1 MKKSYLWIG
10 LALAAGLLLGYFI
23 FSGPGDAM
31 NATGEHNHTQADA
44 DQMWTCSMHP
54 QILQPEPGSCPICG
68 MDLIPADSGADGL
81 APGQLRL
88 TENALAL
95 ADVQTIRLGD
105 TESGNRVLTLSGT
118 IEANEKKIATQ
129 SAYFDGRIETLS
141 INYEGEPV
149 RKGQRLATLYAPD
162 LVAAQQEL
170 LTAAR
175 LKETQPQL
183 YQAVRK
189 KLELW
194 KLSGERI
201 RQIEESGEVQEYFP
215 VFSDVSGTVSQID
228 VAAGDYVRK
237 GEPLFRI
244 ADLGTVWVEFDA
256 YENQLAALK
265 TGQELTIRAGAL
277 EGREFRA
284 PIQFISPIL
293 NSTTRTAVVRA
304 TIDNSGGELKPG
316 MFVRAELEVSGEAAG
331 EGLVVPQSAVLWTGE
346 RSIVYVK
353 PDASRPVFEMRE
365 VHLGTALPGG
375 YRVLDGL
382 QPGEVVVVNGTFTLD
397 AAAQLQGKKSMMN
410 PESEPMGKMHDHGD
424 MGSEDGMAA
433 NVSSGTGQPGPKL
446 PQADQA
452 VFREVLSAYLEL
464 KDALVA
470 SDNDKAARAAAH
482 AAGLLKSAGE
492 GLSGLRGDFRE
503 LGAATDVDGKR
514 ERFIGLSERMVALA
528 SGVSDLPGT
537 LFVQFCPMADEN
549 RGAYWLSKQESIRN
563 PYFGDAMLTCGEV
576 RDTL

>member
-1 MKKSYLWIG
+1 MKKSYLGIG
-10 LALAAGLLLGYFI
+10 LALAAGLLLGYFL
-23 FSGPGDAM
+23 FTSPAVVSDAS
-31 NATGEHNHTQADA
+31 GEHDHSQTDA
-44 DQMWTCSMHP
+44 DSMWTCSMHP

-68 MDLIPADSGADGL
+68 MDLIPADAGADGL
-81 APGQLRL
+81 APGQLRM

-95 ADVQTIRLGD
+95 ADVQTIRLG
-105 TESGNRVLTLSGT
+105 TAATGNRVLTLSGT
-118 IEANEKKIATQ
+118 IEVNEKKIATQ

-175 LKETQPQL
+175 LKATQPQL

-215 VFSDVSGTVSQID
+215 VLSDVSGTVSQID
-228 VAAGDYVRK
+228 VAAGDYVQK

-244 ADLGTVWVEFDA
+244 ADLGTVWAEFDA
-256 YENQLAALK
+256 YENQVALLE

-277 EGREFRA
+277 AGREFRA
-284 PIQFISPIL
+284 PIQFISPVL
-293 NSTTRTAVVRA
+293 NATTRTAVVRA
-304 TIDNSGGELKPG
+304 TIDNSGGGLKPG
-316 MFVRAELEVSGEAAG
+316 MFVRAELEVPGEAAG
-331 EGLVVPQSAVLWTGE
+331 DGLVVPQSAVLWTGE

-353 PDASRPVFEMRE
+353 PEPSRPVFEIRE
-365 VHLGTALPGG
+365 VHLGAALPDG
-375 YRVLDGL
+375 YRVLSGL
-382 QPGEVVVVNGTFTLD
+382 QPGEEVVVNGAFTLD

-410 PESEPMGKMHDHGD
+410 PESQPVGEMHNHGGL
-424 MGSEDGMAA
+424 GSEDGAGSGGKSGAGEDGAKLSPA
-433 NVSSGTGQPGPKL
+433 NQS
-446 PQADQA
+446 
-452 VFREVLSAYLEL
+452 VFREVLEPYLEL

-470 SDNDKAARAAAH
+470 SDNEKASRAADR
-482 AAGLLKSAGE
+482 AAGLLDRAGD
-492 GLSGLRGDFRE
+492 GLSQLREEFRGLV
-503 LGAATDVDGKR
+503 AARDVAGKR

-528 SGVSDLPGT
+528 RGVSDLPGT
-537 LFVQFCPMADEN
+537 FFVQFCPMADGN
-549 RGAYWLSKQESIRN
+549 RGAFWLSKQEAIRN
-563 PYFGDAMLTCGEV
+563 PYYGEAMLTCGEV

>member
-1 MKKSYLWIG
+1 M
-10 LALAAGLLLGYFI
+10 ALVAGLLLGYFI
-23 FSGPGDAM
+23 FNSPATETDAS
-31 NATGEHNHTQADA
+31 GEHDHSQADA
-44 DQMWTCSMHP
+44 EQMWTCSMHP

-68 MDLIPADSGADGL
+68 MDLIPADAGADGL
-81 APGQLRL
+81 APGQLRM

-95 ADVQTIRLGD
+95 ADVQTLRLGTAD
-105 TESGNRVLTLSGT
+105 SGNRVLTLSGT
-118 IEANEKKIATQ
+118 IEENEKKIATQ

-175 LKETQPQL
+175 LKEAQPQL

-228 VAAGDYVRK
+228 VAAGDYVQK

-244 ADLGTVWVEFDA
+244 ADLGTVWAEFDA
-256 YENQLAALK
+256 YENQIALLK

-277 EGREFRA
+277 AGREFRA
-284 PIQFISPIL
+284 PIQFISPVL
-293 NSTTRTAVVRA
+293 NSTTRTTVVRA

-316 MFVRAELEVSGEAAG
+316 MFVRAELEVPGEAAG
-331 EGLVVPQSAVLWTGE
+331 QGLVVPQSAVLWTGE

-353 PDASRPVFEMRE
+353 PDPSRPVFEIRE
-365 VHLGTALPGG
+365 VRLGDALPDG
-375 YRVLDGL
+375 YRVLGGL
-382 QPGEVVVVNGTFTLD
+382 QPGEEVVVNGAFTLD

-410 PESEPMGKMHDHGD
+410 PESQPMGEMHSHGD
-424 MGSEDGMAA
+424 MGSGDGAGHGGK
-433 NVSSGTGQPGPKL
+433 SGTGEVGSKL
-446 PQADQA
+446 MQADQA
-452 VFREVLSAYLEL
+452 AFREVLSPYLEL

-470 SDNDKAARAAAH
+470 SDNEKAARAADR
-482 AAGLLKSAGE
+482 AAGILDRAGD
-492 GLSGLRGDFRE
+492 GLSELREGFRGLV
-503 LGAATDVDGKR
+503 AAPDVAGKR

-528 SGVSDLPGT
+528 RGTSDLPGT
-537 LFVQFCPMADEN
+537 YFVQFCPMADDN
-549 RGAYWLSKQESIRN
+549 RGAFWLSKQEAIRN
-563 PYFGDAMLTCGEV
+563 PYFGEAMLTCGEV